1 LLLNSTPPDFMTVP
15 ADSPDPK
22 GVCIDF
28 TSELNPEQLR
38 AVEILNGP
46 VLVIAGAGSGK
57 TRTLVY
63 RVARL
68 IQEGVRPDKILLLT
82 FTRKAA
88 ATMLYRASRIVGSQ
102 CQRVTGGTFHGF
114 AHRMLRRYGHLIGY
128 PGNFTILDRSDML
141 DLLHLLARQLELTGP
156 GKQFPRKSTL
166 ASIVS
171 KTENCGGSVSKVIEQ
186 GYPHLMGELPG
197 LEKLIPVYRKYKKVH
212 ALMDYDDLLLRWR
225 DVLKEHARVRE
236 SMGSWFRY
244 IMVDEYQDTNATQAE
259 IVHLM
264 ACGHDNVMVVGDDAQ
279 SIYSFRGANFKN
291 IMDFPDMFAGTQ
303 IIKLERNYRSTQPNL
318 DCTNAIIANAKEKFT
333 KRLTAQRK
341 GGNLPYLYTAKE
353 EVDQAKFVADRIQE
367 LFEDG
372 FKPSDIAVLFR
383 AGFHSFHLETELSSR
398 GITFVKRGGLRLIEA
413 AHIKDLLSL
422 LRLLIN
428 PLDRLSWSR
437 TLLLIDRL
445 GLKSVEKI
453 FSQLIKSEDPLE
465 CLSTYKTKAAW
476 GETVR
481 GLGSL
486 LKRLHDMPEDLPDLL
501 LQLETWYRPHLEKIH
516 HEDYSKRLQELAHLR
531 GLAARYDDAVSMLAD
546 LALDPPDQEE
556 MEKEK
561 ERLVLSTMHSAK
573 GLEWKAVFILSLS
586 EGRFPSPPA
595 SFRAKE
601 IEEERRLFY
610 VAATRAKDFLC
621 FCYPVF
627 ISVSGTGLRPAR
639 PSRFLE
645 EIPSDLLQLWK
656 KEMDADEKIYQKS
669 QYMTDVTGPS
679 SKPSE
684 HVQQID
690 FQNSPGSD
698 QAGPGIFTPG
708 KRVRHPIFGP
718 GRVIR
723 DISPKKIRV
732 LFDVAGEKT
741 LHLDYA
747 RLSVIE
753 SYPGK

>member
-1 LLLNSTPPDFMTVP
+1 MTLSTDLPG
-15 ADSPDPK
+15 PK
-22 GVCIDF
+22 GISVDF
-28 TSELNPEQLR
+28 ERELNPEQLR
-38 AVEILNGP
+38 AVKIMNGP

-68 IQEGVRPDKILLLT
+68 IQTGVEPNRILLLT

-88 ATMLYRASRIVGSQ
+88 ATMLARASRIVGSQ
-102 CQRVTGGTFHGF
+102 CQQVTGGTFHGF
-114 AHRMLRRYGHLIGY
+114 AHRMLRRYGHLVGY
-128 PGNFTILDRSDML
+128 PSKFTILDRSDML
-141 DLLHLLARQLELTGP
+141 DLLHLLARQLDLTGP
-156 GKQFPRKSTL
+156 GKRFPRKSIL

-171 KTENCGGSVSKVIEQ
+171 KTENCGGSVLKVIEQ
-186 GYPHLMGELPG
+186 GYPHLLRELSG
-197 LEKLIPVYRKYKKVH
+197 LEKLIPVYHKYKKVH

-225 DVLKEHARVRE
+225 DVLKEHAQVRE
-236 SMGSWFRY
+236 SMGSRFQY
-244 IMVDEYQDTNATQAE
+244 IMVDEYQDTNAAQAE
-259 IVHLM
+259 IVQLM

-291 IMDFPDMFAGTQ
+291 IMNFPDMFSETQ

-333 KRLTAQRK
+333 KRLIAQRK
-341 GGNLPYLYTAKE
+341 GGNPPYLYTAKD

-367 LFEDG
+367 LLKDG

-383 AGFHSFHLETELSSR
+383 AGFHSFHLETELNSR
-398 GITFVKRGGLRLIEA
+398 GITFVKRGGLRLLEA

-437 TLLLIDRL
+437 ILLLIERL

-453 FSQLIKSEDPLE
+453 FSQLIKSEDSLE
-465 CLSTYKTKAAW
+465 CLSTYKTRAAW

-486 LKRLHDMPEDLPDLL
+486 LKRLHDMPEALPDLL
-501 LQLETWYRPHLEKIH
+501 LQLETWYRPHLERIY
-516 HEDYSKRLQELAHLR
+516 HEDYPKRLQELAHLR
-531 GLAARYDDAVSMLAD
+531 GIAAQYDDAVSMLAD
-546 LALDPPDQEE
+546 LALDPPDQEDVDGE
-556 MEKEK
+556 RG
-561 ERLVLSTMHSAK
+561 RLVLSTMHSAK
-573 GLEWKAVFILSLS
+573 GLEWKAVLVLSLA
-586 EGRFPSPPA
+586 EGRFPSPAA
-595 SFRAKE
+595 SFRSDE
-601 IEEERRLFY
+601 LEEERRLFY

-621 FCYPVF
+621 FCYPAF
-627 ISVSGTGLRPAR
+627 ISVSGTGLLPAR

-645 EIPSDLLQLWK
+645 EIPADLLQLWK
-656 KEMDADEKIYQKS
+656 KGIDADKKTCQKNGR
-669 QYMTDVTGPS
+669 YMPGVTRPS
-679 SKPSE
+679 SKSSE
-684 HVQQID
+684 YVQQID
-690 FQNSPGSD
+690 FQSSSGSD
-698 QAGPGIFTPG
+698 QTGYGIFSPG

-723 DISPKKIRV
+723 DIGPKKIQV
-732 LFDVAGEKT
+732 LFDVVGEKT

-747 RLSVIE
+747 KLSIIE
-753 SYPGK
+753 S